1 MRAGLGEIA
10 PATSL
15 DDGGLTGGEVM
26 GCVDRAMACLAVT
39 IALSST
45 ALGATITGN
54 VLGPDGTPFMG
65 AFVVAENAQNR
76 MTVSVLSNA
85 QGRYVI
91 GNLPAATYTVQIT
104 AAGYKSDPRTDVRLT
119 GDQKTSFDF
128 MLQKTKV
135 RWSDLSTY
143 QGRQLLPKTK
153 SHDLSHQDILFTT
166 CFQSCHSFQKRMATG
181 DTWDANGWRARVT
194 YMRDVMM
201 EGRRFSDEQLE
212 DFVSYFT
219 TAFGPNSPKPASPE
233 DLPAYKSLVRP
244 FSPQAMNI
252 AYVEYEFVAPNGMG
266 PWSAVEDKDGMFW
279 IPYYGRGNEVVRL
292 DPTTAELTRFPLGFS
307 KKAGIHSAVPA
318 RDGSVWFTEAALGRI
333 GRLDPPTRQ
342 ITEYQ
347 NKPLPNGTRTGAHTI
362 RVDERG
368 LVWVSG
374 GPAISM
380 FDPKTE
386 TFRHYDLGAT
396 YGNTVGNDGDQWFT
410 SFRDD
415 GPIGRITKD
424 GVLSKFQPPTKGKP
438 QRLQVDADGIVWFSE
453 RRGNKIGRFDPKTET
468 FKEFPLPGPEA
479 SPYAI
484 GIDRD
489 RMIWYSSH
497 EQDTLGRLDPKT
509 GEVIEYPYP
518 HSEIS
523 MREFFLDSQGRMWY
537 ASSVNNKI
545 GYFYFNA
552 DPDEAAGR

>member
-1 MRAGLGEIA
+1 MRLVNKIPLSLALTISLA
-10 PATSL
+10 P
-15 DDGGLTGGEVM
+15 
-26 GCVDRAMACLAVT
+26 
-39 IALSST
+39 T
-45 ALGATITGN
+45 AFAATITGT
-54 VLGPDGTPFMG
+54 VRGPDGQLFMG
-65 AFVVAENAQNR
+65 AFAVAENTQSK
-76 MTVSVLSNA
+76 MTVSVLSDA
-85 QGRYVI
+85 QGRYRI
-91 GNLPAATYTVQIT
+91 GNLPAATYKVQIT
-104 AAGYKSDPRTDVRLT
+104 AIGYASDPRTDVRLT
-119 GDQKTSFDF
+119 SDEKASVDF
-128 MLQKTKV
+128 ALQKSKV

-143 QGRQLLPKTK
+143 QGRQLLPKTTG
-153 SHDLSHQDILFTT
+153 HDLTHQDALFTT
-166 CFQSCHSFQKRMATG
+166 CFQSCHSFQKRMATQ
-181 DTWDANGWRARVT
+181 TWDENGWRARVT

-201 EGRRFSDEQLE
+201 EGRRFGDDVFE

-219 TAFGPNSPKPASPE
+219 FAFGPNSPKPASPE
-233 DLPAYKSLVRP
+233 DMPEYKSLVRS
-244 FSPQAMNI
+244 FSPRTMNI
-252 AYVEYEFVAPNGMG
+252 VYVEYDFAALNGMG
-266 PWSAVEDKDGMFW
+266 PWSAVEDKEGMMW
-279 IPYYGRGNEVVRL
+279 IPYYGRGNAVVRL
-292 DPTTAELTRFPLGFS
+292 DPKTGDQTQFPLGFS

-318 RDGSVWFTEAALGRI
+318 LDGSVWFTEAALGKI
-333 GRLDPPTRQ
+333 GRLDPQTKQ

-347 NKPLPNGTRTGAHTI
+347 NHPLPNGTRTGSHTI

-386 TFRHYDLGAT
+386 MFRHYDLGST
-396 YGNTVGNDGDQWFT
+396 YGNVVGKNGDQWFT

-415 GPIGRITKD
+415 GPIGRISKD
-424 GVLSKFQPPTKGKP
+424 GVLSKFYPPTKGKP
-438 QRLQVDADGIVWFSE
+438 QRLEVDPDGIVWFSE
-453 RRGNKIGRFDPKTET
+453 RRGNKIGRFDPKSET

-484 GIDRD
+484 GIDRN

-523 MREFFLDSQGRMWY
+523 MREFFVDSQGRMWY

-545 GYFYFNA
+545 GYFYFN
-552 DPDEAAGR
+552 DEPDEAAKK